1 MSGLSDRLQ
10 KEMESRGMYPVEGLW
25 YGAPY
30 TPVERLTPP
39 VTPRKNLL
47 RFYRGEKVSWIPD
60 IVSDQIDITPECN
73 PDVKAQGYEGGCDAF
88 GVKWIPVG
96 NAELPAFVDPG
107 FILLAD
113 IADWESLKWPVPDA
127 WGWAEEAERY
137 NRTYEGDDRLR
148 RGVILSGYFERLIS
162 VMGFEG
168 AAMALLTDPESVA
181 GFFERLT
188 ELNSRILDHY
198 VDDLKC
204 ESIMIHD
211 DWAAQRAPFFSP
223 ETARELL
230 VPPLKKLTEYAHH
243 RGVIFTLHS
252 CGNGQALI
260 PAMKEA
266 GVDVWQAQIDSQD
279 GLKSYEDCGDDLIM
293 ESYPVVP
300 DGLHGAELEKYIHE
314 TMEAFCIR
322 HRGLLDF
329 YDFDPERWPET
340 RRLIYKAG
348 RELAEQQQ
356 GK

>member
-211 DWAAQRAPFFSP
+211 DWAAQRAPFSRRKRQ
-223 ETARELL
+223 E
-230 VPPLKKLTEYAHH
+230 
-243 RGVIFTLHS
+243 S
-252 CGNGQALI
+252 CWFR
-260 PAMKEA
+260 P
-266 GVDVWQAQIDSQD
+266 
-279 GLKSYEDCGDDLIM
+279 
-293 ESYPVVP
+293 
-300 DGLHGAELEKYIHE
+300 
-314 TMEAFCIR
+314 
-322 HRGLLDF
+322 
-329 YDFDPERWPET
+329 
-340 RRLIYKAG
+340 
-348 RELAEQQQ
+348 
-356 GK
+356 